1 MAVPWIHWGL
11 VQKEK
16 GVSVF
21 HPFTH
26 TEYLIACR
34 MAMKN
39 IQHSIIYREK
49 NDNLGLLFLG
59 EWVGKL
65 VEPK

>member
-1 MAVPWIHWGL
+1 
-11 VQKEK
+11 
-16 GVSVF
+16 
-21 HPFTH
+21 
-26 TEYLIACR
+26 
-34 MAMKN
+34 MKN

-49 NDNLGLLFLG
+49 NLGLLFLG

>member
-1 MAVPWIHWGL
+1 
-11 VQKEK
+11 
-16 GVSVF
+16 
-21 HPFTH
+21 
-26 TEYLIACR
+26 
-34 MAMKN
+34 MKN